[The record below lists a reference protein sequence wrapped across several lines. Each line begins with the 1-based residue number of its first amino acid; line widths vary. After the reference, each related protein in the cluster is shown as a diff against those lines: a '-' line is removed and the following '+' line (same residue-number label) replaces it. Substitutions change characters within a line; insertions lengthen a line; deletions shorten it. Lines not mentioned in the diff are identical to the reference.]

1 MKKSIKLI
9 ALLALAVVLA
19 ISAISLTACGLPKA
33 TGLSHSIYGVRNEF
47 YREIT
52 GLGEET
58 LTEFAIPSK
67 INGDPVG
74 KIGAGAFEGTNIV
87 RIEIPASVTEI
98 GANAFKDCNDLVE
111 VKILGSG
118 DWYRVEG
125 NKREKVSG
133 TLDKFYLCGSD
144 WCKYT
149 YVRG

>member
-9 ALLALAVVLA
+9 VLLALAVVLA
-19 ISAISLTACGLPKA
+19 TSALSLTACGLPKA
-33 TGLSHSIYGVRNEF
+33 TGLNHSLYGVRGEF

-67 INGDPVG
+67 IDGYTVG
-74 KIGAGAFEGTNIV
+74 KIAENAFKGTNIE

-98 GANAFKDCNDLVE
+98 GANAFKDCKDLWE
-111 VKILGSG
+111 VKVLGGG
-118 DWYRVEG
+118 DWYRVDG

-133 TLDKFYLCGSD
+133 TLDQFYLCGSD